1 MSSLDKL
8 GANDFLSGP
17 AQKSSVGTVQ
27 SDFSKQLIWDS
38 EDESLQS
45 GVTCSSSQIPPLT
58 LQCSTEYNSW
68 KAELSSSCTH
78 IYIYT
83 LRRRCVSE
91 GRVFKEMH
99 FTDRKDSLQGYTS
112 GQVPGFIGV
121 HVFKLNA
128 TSSQHLN

>member
-78 IYIYT
+78 IFIHLEEDVSVKEEYLKRCT
-83 LRRRCVSE
+83 LQTAKIHC
-91 GRVFKEMH
+91 RVI
-99 FTDRKDSLQGYTS
+99 LQGKF
-112 GQVPGFIGV
+112 QV
-121 HVFKLNA
+121 L
-128 TSSQHLN
+128 